1 MSSSEVLDEIL
12 ALKSIFCNPG
22 EFHFINPSCLE
33 ALEAS
38 RGPISFKIGVKCT
51 VDQRSNDATKS
62 PDKTPLSSVVE
73 ITIVLPPDY
82 PQTSPEISLSC
93 ADISK
98 KGLSSL
104 RNKLKQY
111 TENIH
116 TSTCEPVIMN
126 MAMWLQE
133 NAPLFFDKPELA
145 NTLNCSSSGGSI
157 LLLKLDHMRNKTRY
171 IKTITRWIDELNL
184 NGRLFFANHLIFILL
199 TGGTGNVRE
208 YLRRQKTC
216 NVDVDSFRRPCK
228 EKMINVLLQEV
239 PIELR

>member
-1 MSSSEVLDEIL
+1 MATPEVLDEIL

-51 VDQRSNDATKS
+51 AAQRSNEDTKS
-62 PDKTPLSSVVE
+62 TKKTSISSVVE
-73 ITIVLPPDY
+73 MTIVLPLDY

-93 ADISK
+93 VDISK

-104 RNKLKQY
+104 RDKLKEY
-111 TENIH
+111 VENTH
-116 TSTCEPVIMN
+116 SSKSEPMIMD

-133 NAPLFFDKPELA
+133 NAPLFFDKPELD
-145 NTLNCSSSGGSI
+145 NTLNCISWGNSI

-171 IKTITRWIDELNL
+171 IKTITRWIEELNL
-184 NGRLFFANHLIFILL
+184 NGRLIFANYLIFIF
-199 TGGTGNVRE
+199 
-208 YLRRQKTC
+208 C
-216 NVDVDSFRRPCK
+216 
-228 EKMINVLLQEV
+228 
-239 PIELR
+239 